1 MCKLAHTHT
10 PYQSYCTRVWAHLIQ
25 RICNWNVGVD
35 HNPTLCNC
43 VSQCA
48 SQSNTVYHNVYQSNT
63 PPTSSV
69 IATFQGQQGAERL
82 QKDNFFDLVVTGR
95 LFAKHVFMST
105 LSHVFCLSIYR
116 LSIIHKQK
124 RSVSIIGKMHSSK
137 EREEL

>member
-1 MCKLAHTHT
+1 MHTHTHTHTHT
-10 PYQSYCTRVWAHLIQ
+10 PPPNQSYCTRVWAHLIQ
-25 RICNWNVGVD
+25 RICNWNVSVY
-35 HNPTLCNC
+35 HNPTL
-43 VSQCA
+43 VITIQHCA
-48 SQSNTVYHNVYQSNT
+48 SQSNT

>member
-1 MCKLAHTHT
+1 M
-10 PYQSYCTRVWAHLIQ
+10 SVWITIQ
-25 RICNWNVGVD
+25 Q
-35 HNPTLCNC
+35 C
-43 VSQCA
+43 VS
-48 SQSNTVYHNVYQSNT
+48 HSNT

-82 QKDNFFDLVVTGR
+82 QKDNYLVVSGR